1 MNIYTILR
9 RWQAPICIS
18 STFVPFL
25 QDEETKSYREMG
37 EQPEAI
43 SLAESVLWVSF
54 PPKPDNAFHLTRD
67 CHNWSHIRSS
77 WVTCLHSRV
86 FVPIPKLGCCG
97 ARLAAPAPAH
107 ASPHSPGPL
116 PTLLW
121 EETHQSSVTAEN
133 PPILG
138 KLGCHNKIP

>member
-1 MNIYTILR
+1 MNIYIILR

-54 PPKPDNAFHLTRD
+54 PPKSDNTFHLTTD

-116 PTLLW
+116 LTLLW

>member
-1 MNIYTILR
+1 MNIYIILR

-54 PPKPDNAFHLTRD
+54 PPKSDNTFHLTRD

-116 PTLLW
+116 LTLLW

>member
-1 MNIYTILR
+1 MNIYIILR

-54 PPKPDNAFHLTRD
+54 PPKSDNTFHLTTN

-116 PTLLW
+116 LTLLW